1 MIELGDNVI
10 ILKSGIEG
18 CVVDVRDDMLECTV
32 EDNKRD
38 ERGVYK
44 LYDCSYSE
52 IKKIQ
57 D

>member
-18 CVVDVRDDMLECTV
+18 CVVDVRDDKLECTV

-38 ERGVYK
+38 ERGVFK